1 MQPLSQPTDWLLVAG
16 SYTEPY
22 GAFRAVGEGV
32 SLLRLTAD
40 GDIALIDQLDMPN
53 PSYLR
58 VAPGRL
64 YATLETD
71 DQRAAVAVVELRD
84 NRLVLRQQVMSP
96 GRIPCH
102 LDIHPAGDWIAGTC
116 YGTGEVFVRRLGGDG
131 LVMAESGMT
140 IRREGHSVDPERQT
154 SAHPHAARFSPDG
167 NWLVVPDL
175 GTDEVATYGF
185 DAATGCLGTEPAVL
199 KAPAGS
205 GPRLALFCRDANYL
219 LVVRE
224 MASEVASHAWD
235 GGRLTEI
242 AALSTLSPHYAGHNT
257 AAGLRWHPDGETF
270 AVSNR
275 GADTIALF
283 TLDAATGAIA
293 PRGAVSSGGRKPR
306 DFEFTPCGNYLIA
319 SNQSGD
325 CLAVYAL
332 ASGTP
337 VDTGRRF
344 ALRSPSCIRV
354 FGPAT
359 LN

>member
-22 GAFRAVGEGV
+22 GGFRAVGDGL
-32 SLLRLTAD
+32 SLLRLAAD
-40 GDIALIDQLDMPN
+40 GDITLLDRLDLPN

-71 DQRAAVAVVELRD
+71 DQRAAIAVVELRD
-84 NRLVLRQQVMSP
+84 HRLVLRQQVMSP

-102 LDIHPAGDWIAGTC
+102 LDIHPSGNWIAGTC
-116 YGTGEVFVRRLGGDG
+116 YGTGEVFVRRLAGDG
-131 LVMAESGMT
+131 LIMAESGTT
-140 IRREGHSVDPERQT
+140 IRREGHSADPERQT

-175 GTDEVATYGF
+175 GTDEIASYAFSSETGF
-185 DAATGCLGTEPAVL
+185 LATEPRLL
-199 KAPAGS
+199 KAPPGS
-205 GPRLALFCRDANYL
+205 GPRLALFCRDARYL

-224 MASEVASHAWD
+224 MASQVTSHAWNA
-235 GGRLTEI
+235 GVLTEI
-242 AALSTLSPHYAGHNT
+242 ESRSTLPPHFAGHNT

-283 TLDAATGAIA
+283 SLDDATGGIA
-293 PRGAVSSGGRKPR
+293 PIGAVASGGRKPR
-306 DFEFTPCGNYLIA
+306 DFEFTPCGNYLVTA
-319 SNQSGD
+319 NQNGD
-325 CLAVYAL
+325 SLAVHAL
-332 ASGTP
+332 STGMP

-344 ALRSPSCIRV
+344 PLHSPSCVRV
-354 FGPAT
+354 LGRA
-359 LN
+359 